1 MNSVS
6 RFPVVLLRAIA
17 VLFCSSAIVF
27 AQSTSV
33 PGLIAYQGRATDSS
47 GAPLGATAPVNRT
60 VIFRIWDSP
69 GSTAPSGRLYS
80 EQQNVTIA
88 GGEFSVLIGAG
99 NPVAGDVGNAH
110 TSLSG
115 ALFGGATRFLGI
127 TIDDGDGVLT
137 NDPEGSPRQQ
147 IVASAF
153 GLRAQVAESVAAGAV
168 TSAALA
174 NNAVNAAAIA
184 AGAVTGAKIAGGA
197 VGTAQLADT
206 TVSSAKLA
214 PGAVGTAQLA
224 DGAITGAKLAGASLD
239 AAKLSAGAI
248 TLAKVGTDAVTSA
261 KIVDG
266 SIGTADLAAG
276 AVETA
281 KLADAAVGSAKL
293 AANSVDSTKLVD
305 GSVNTADLATGAVD
319 GSIVAAGAI
328 GFSQMDAATRGS
340 VSRGRT
346 VYEQGIDPDYVTKR
360 TKGRFIFPIDL
371 AEWGN
376 DADGC
381 IISYIAQHNIT
392 YSDWRT
398 GKVAVYITQPGF
410 VNDPN
415 YPNLIWC
422 RARNLY
428 FENVI
433 GSNFRLGVTTWATSG
448 RSNNGDNIFE
458 SGNGWINFYNYYP
471 GHQRFGDP
479 APFNQNQDNNAS
491 NINAGG
497 PPITT
502 DIVSATPGSG
512 TLTVVLRFPHA
523 IQVGDTVTIS
533 GLSGAGDPSGDKVVT
548 AIPDRSSFTIA
559 LAGATG
565 SYSGGTVT
573 NKPTYNKFRIWAAVH
588 TDVSARIIVSDR

>member
-1 MNSVS
+1 MNPVS
-6 RFPVVLLRAIA
+6 LFSAVLLRSLA
-17 VLFCSSAIVF
+17 VAFCCAAVAF
-27 AQSTSV
+27 AQSSSV

-47 GAPLGATAPVNRT
+47 GAPLGAGAPVNRT
-60 VIFRIWDSP
+60 VVFRIWDSP
-69 GSTAPSGRLYS
+69 SSTAPANRLYS
-80 EQQNVTIA
+80 EQQNVTIS
-88 GGEFSVLIGAG
+88 GGDFNVLIGAG
-99 NPVAGDVGNAH
+99 TPVAADVSNPYS
-110 TSLSG
+110 SLSAAVFSG
-115 ALFGGATRFLGI
+115 STRFLGI

-147 IVASAF
+147 VVASAF
-153 GLRAQVAESVAAGAV
+153 GLRTQVAESVAAGAV
-168 TSAALA
+168 TATALA
-174 NNAVNAAAIA
+174 NNAVTSAAIA
-184 AGAVTGAKIAGGA
+184 AGAVTGAKIAGSA
-197 VGTAQLADT
+197 VGTAQLADA

-224 DGAITGAKLAGASLD
+224 DGAVTGAKLSGASLD
-239 AAKLSAGAI
+239 AANFSPGSI
-248 TLAKVGTDAVTSA
+248 TLAKVGAEAVTSA

-266 SIGTADLAAG
+266 SIGAADLATG
-276 AVETA
+276 SVETA
-281 KLADAAVGSAKL
+281 KLADAAVGPAKL

-305 GSVNTADLATGAVD
+305 GSVTTTDLATGAVD
-319 GSIVAAGAI
+319 GAILAAGAVD
-328 GFSQMDAATRGS
+328 SSHMDAATRDS

-360 TKGRFIFPIDL
+360 TKGRFLIPIDV

-376 DADGC
+376 DLDGC
-381 IISYIAQHNIT
+381 VISTIIQHNIT

-398 GKVAVYITQPGF
+398 SHVSFYITQPGF

-422 RARNLY
+422 RSRNLY
-428 FENVI
+428 FDGVY
-433 GSNFRLGVTTWATSG
+433 GQSFRLGVTTWAASG
-448 RSNNGDNIFE
+448 RSGTGDMMFE
-458 SGNGWINFYNYYP
+458 AGSNLVNYYSYFP
-471 GHQRFGDP
+471 GSLRPGNP

-491 NINAGG
+491 NANAGG

-502 DIVSATPGSG
+502 DIVSAAPGSG

-523 IQVGDTVTIS
+523 IQVGDTVTIN
-533 GLSGAGDPSGDKVVT
+533 GLSGAGDPTGDKVVT

-565 SYSGGTVT
+565 SYAGGIVT

>member
-1 MNSVS
+1 MNPASHFS
-6 RFPVVLLRAIA
+6 ALLFRVLLALCCWPA
-17 VLFCSSAIVF
+17 LAF
-27 AQSTSV
+27 AQTSSV
-33 PGLIAYQGRATDSS
+33 PALINYQGRATDAS
-47 GAPLGATAPVNRT
+47 GALLGNTAPVNRT
-60 VIFRIWDSP
+60 IVFRIWDSP
-69 GSTAPSGRLYS
+69 SSTAAGSRLYS
-80 EQQNVTIA
+80 EQQNVTIT
-88 GGEFSVLIGAG
+88 GGDFSVMIGAG
-99 NPVAGDVGNAH
+99 TPVAADVGNAYS
-110 TSLSG
+110 SLSG

-127 TIDDGDGVLT
+127 TIDDGDGNLA

-147 IVASAF
+147 IVAGAF
-153 GLRAQVAESVAAGAV
+153 ALRAQIAESIAPGAV
-168 TSAALA
+168 NAAALA
-174 NNAVNAAAIA
+174 NHAVTGAAIA
-184 AGAVTGAKIAGGA
+184 AGAVTSVKIAGNAVGPTQLADSAVIPAKLAAAA
-197 VGTAQLADT
+197 VGTPQLAD
-206 TVSSAKLA
+206 A
-214 PGAVGTAQLA
+214 AVTS
-224 DGAITGAKLAGASLD
+224 AKLAGASLD
-239 AAKLSAGAI
+239 ATKFTPGAI
-248 TLAKVGTDAVTSA
+248 TLAKVGADAVTSA

-281 KLADAAVGSAKL
+281 KLADAAVGPAKL

-305 GSVNTADLATGAVD
+305 GSVTTTDLATGAVD
-319 GSIVAAGAI
+319 GAILAPSAI
-328 GFSQMDAATRGS
+328 GFSHMDAATRDS

-428 FENVI
+428 FEGVI

-458 SGNGWINFYNYYP
+458 SGHGWINFYNYYP

-523 IQVGDTVTIS
+523 IQVGDTVTIT
-533 GLSGAGDPSGDKVVT
+533 GLSGAGDPTGDKVVT

-559 LAGATG
+559 LAGAAG

-573 NKPTYNKFRIWAAVH
+573 NKPTYNKFRIWAAIH